1 MGRNAFLTL
10 LVIAFYVHTIHFFC
24 LLVFAREDGS
34 RVGEALIWSRSSN
47 VLTFRS
53 PPPLTNSDRSV
64 NLKKK
69 CELYPNCLDKLIK
82 MQSFKTFLFRRA
94 SCRFS
99 QTSHLIQ
106 ILGHW
111 KVHKMR
117 GFLIDHHWGKWGK
130 GWSRDSNSQGAGV
143 GRIGVAVDICR

>member
-1 MGRNAFLTL
+1 MHGGGWFTGTL
-10 LVIAFYVHTIHFFC
+10 YILFNFSVNLK
-24 LLVFAREDGS
+24 LLKK
-34 RVGEALIWSRSSN
+34 I
-47 VLTFRS
+47 
-53 PPPLTNSDRSV
+53 RSV